1 MALTLTAKAPNAVLQ
16 YEWKPKPG
24 TALETVSVTVT
35 SGTVTVDAGAQGDTA
50 VFTVSGGSDGVV
62 QVLAVTAQAGEETFS
77 DTVYLPIEA
86 TTHRLTNAAKT
97 GSTTLEGQ
105 EEDMSSRSMR
115 IYVDKR
121 RNAVRI
127 AEMSE
132 QKSAIS
138 LRQAARATL
147 LDWAMEDTR
156 DLIIEALGSMNG
168 TAFIDRTAVIADA
181 WLVDNA
187 DRVVFG
193 AAAAGLTDMSAD
205 LALLD
210 TTADLFNATALDAMV
225 LKAKTANPKI
235 RPMRDPG
242 NGKRYYVAF
251 ANPHAFKNLRDSID
265 TEVLAQTSVQ
275 AEASKLFEGGDI
287 MWNGVIVKETDNIP
301 IYQNLG
307 SGGTT
312 NVTPVYLC
320 GAQALAVAYAKRW
333 RTVTEEFDYN
343 DKYGVAIDGIYGV
356 RKIIFGSGAG
366 DTDDL
371 KDHAVVSGFFATSG
385 AHTIAAATAAEN

>member
-1 MALTLTAKAPNAVLQ
+1 MT
-16 YEWKPKPG
+16 
-24 TALETVSVTVT
+24 
-35 SGTVTVDAGAQGDTA
+35 DTTPA
-50 VFTVSGGSDGVV
+50 TGLVV
-62 QVLAVTAQAGEETFS
+62 QQWEDKFFSEYLHDGGFKPLMGTNENSVIQVKEDLTKKAGDSITIALVNRLNNAAVTGVS
-77 DTVYLPIEA
+77 
-86 TTHRLTNAAKT
+86 
-97 GSTTLEGQ
+97 TLEGN
-105 EEDMSSRSMR
+105 EEDMASRSMR

-147 LDWAMEDTR
+147 LDWSMEDTR
-156 DLIIEALGSMNG
+156 DLVIEALGSLNG
-168 TAFIDRTAVIADA
+168 TKFIDRTAAIGDA

-193 AAAAGLTDMSAD
+193 AAAAGFTDLSAD

-210 TTADLFNATALDAMV
+210 TSADLFNATALDAMV
-225 LKAKTANPKI
+225 LKAKTCAPKI

-242 NGKRYYVAF
+242 NGKRYYVVF

-265 TEVLAQTSVQ
+265 TEVLAATSVQ

-287 MWNGVIVKETDNIP
+287 MWNGCIVKETDNIP
-301 IYQNLG
+301 IYGGLG
-307 SGGTT
+307 TDPDGTGALPQGQ
-312 NVTPVYLC
+312 VTPVYLC
-320 GAQALAVAYAKRW
+320 GAQALAIAYAKRW
-333 RTVTEEFDYN
+333 RTVTEEFDYG
-343 DKYGVAIDGIYGV
+343 DKYGVAVEGIYGV
-356 RKIIFGSGAG
+356 RKIIFGKGAG

-371 KDHAVVSGFFATSG
+371 VDHGVVTGFFATTG
-385 AHTIAAATAAEN
+385 TATIAAATAAEN

>member
-1 MALTLTAKAPNAVLQ
+1 MTDTTPATGLVVQQWEDKFFQEYLHDGGFKPLMGTNENAVIQVKEDLS
-16 YEWKPKPG
+16 KKSG
-24 TALETVSVTVT
+24 DSITIALVNRLNN
-35 SGTVTVDAGAQGDTA
+35 A
-50 VFTVSGGSDGVV
+50 
-62 QVLAVTAQAGEETFS
+62 AVTGTS
-77 DTVYLPIEA
+77 
-86 TTHRLTNAAKT
+86 
-97 GSTTLEGQ
+97 TLEGN
-105 EEDMSSRSMR
+105 EEDMASRSLR

-138 LRQAARATL
+138 LRNAARATL

-156 DLIIEALGSMNG
+156 DLIIQALGSLNG
-168 TAFIDRTAVIADA
+168 TAFISRTAAIADA

-187 DRVVFG
+187 DRAYFG
-193 AAAAGLTDMSAD
+193 AGVGAFTDMSAD

-210 TTADLFNATALDAMV
+210 TSADLFNATALDGMV
-225 LKAKTANPKI
+225 LKAKTCNPKI

-251 ANPHAFKNLRDSID
+251 ANPHAFKNLRDSLD

-275 AEASKLFEGGDI
+275 MEASKLFEGGDI

-301 IYQNLG
+301 IYENLG
-307 SGGTT
+307 AASTAE
-312 NVTPVYLC
+312 VTPVYLC

-333 RTVTEEFDYN
+333 RTVTEEFDYG

-371 KDHAVVSGFFATSG
+371 KDHGVVTGFFATTG
-385 AHTIAAATAAEN
+385 TATVAAAAAAED

>member
-1 MALTLTAKAPNAVLQ
+1 MTDTTPATGLVVQQWESKFFQEYLHDGGFKPLMGTSENAVIQVKEDLS
-16 YEWKPKPG
+16 KKAG
-24 TALETVSVTVT
+24 DSITIALVN
-35 SGTVTVDAGAQGDTA
+35 
-50 VFTVSGGSDGVV
+50 
-62 QVLAVTAQAGEETFS
+62 
-77 DTVYLPIEA
+77 
-86 TTHRLTNAAKT
+86 RLTNAAVT
-97 GSTTLEGQ
+97 GTSTLEGN
-105 EEDMSSRSMR
+105 EEDMASRSMR

-138 LRQAARATL
+138 LRNAARATL

-156 DLIIEALGSMNG
+156 ELIIDALGSING
-168 TAFIDRTAVIADA
+168 VHFTDSTEAQRDA

-193 AAAAGLTDMSAD
+193 AAAAGLTDASAD
-205 LALLD
+205 FALLD

-225 LKAKTANPKI
+225 LKAKTCNPKI

-251 ANPHAFKNLRDSID
+251 AHPYAFKNLRDSLD
-265 TEVLAQTSVQ
+265 TEVLAQTVVQ
-275 AEASKLFEGGDI
+275 MQASKLFEGGDI
-287 MWNGVIVKETDNIP
+287 MWNGVIVKEVDNMP
-301 IYQNLG
+301 VYTNLG
-307 SGGTT
+307 ASGTT
-312 NVTPVYLC
+312 EVTPVYLC

-333 RTVTEEFDYN
+333 RTITEEFDYE

-356 RKIIFGSGAG
+356 RKVIFGSGSG

-371 KDHAVVSGFFATSG
+371 KDHGVVTGFFATTAAG
-385 AHTIAAATAAEN
+385 NTVGIAAS

>member
-1 MALTLTAKAPNAVLQ
+1 MTDTTPATGLVVQQWEDKFFQEYLHDGGFKSLMGTNENAVIQVKEDLT
-16 YEWKPKPG
+16 KKSG
-24 TALETVSVTVT
+24 DSITIALVNRLNN
-35 SGTVTVDAGAQGDTA
+35 A
-50 VFTVSGGSDGVV
+50 
-62 QVLAVTAQAGEETFS
+62 AVTGTS
-77 DTVYLPIEA
+77 
-86 TTHRLTNAAKT
+86 
-97 GSTTLEGQ
+97 TLEGN
-105 EEDMSSRSMR
+105 EEDMASRSMR

-138 LRQAARATL
+138 LRNAARATL

-156 DLIIEALGSMNG
+156 DLVILALGSLNG
-168 TAFIDRTAVIADA
+168 TAFVDRTAAIADA

-187 DRVVFG
+187 DRVLFG
-193 AAAAGLTDMSAD
+193 AAAAGLADMSAD

-225 LKAKTANPKI
+225 LKAKTCTPKI

-251 ANPHAFKNLRDSID
+251 ANPHAFKNLRDSLD
-265 TEVLAQTSVQ
+265 TEVLASTVVQ
-275 AEASKLFEGGDI
+275 MEASKLFEGGDI
-287 MWNGVIVKETDNIP
+287 FWNGVIVKETDNLP
-301 IYQNLG
+301 IYENLG
-307 SGGTT
+307 AGGTAE
-312 NVTPVYLC
+312 VTPVYLC

-333 RTVTEEFDYN
+333 RTVTEEFDYG

-371 KDHAVVSGFFATSG
+371 KDHGVVTGYFATTG
-385 AHTIAAATAAEN
+385 AATIAAATAAEN

>member
-1 MALTLTAKAPNAVLQ
+1 MTDTTPATGLVVQQWEDKFFSEYIQEGGFKALMGTNENAVIQVKEDLT
-16 YEWKPKPG
+16 KKAG
-24 TALETVSVTVT
+24 DSITIALVN
-35 SGTVTVDAGAQGDTA
+35 
-50 VFTVSGGSDGVV
+50 
-62 QVLAVTAQAGEETFS
+62 
-77 DTVYLPIEA
+77 
-86 TTHRLTNAAKT
+86 RLTNAAVT
-97 GSTTLEGQ
+97 GTSTLEGN
-105 EEDMSSRSMR
+105 EEDMASRSMR

-138 LRQAARATL
+138 LRDAARATL
-147 LDWAMEDTR
+147 LDWAVEDTR
-156 DLIIEALGSMNG
+156 DLIIEALGSLNG
-168 TAFIDRTAVIADA
+168 TKFIDRTAAIADA

-193 AAAAGLTDMSAD
+193 ASTPGLTDLSAD
-205 LALLD
+205 LANLD

-225 LKAKTANPKI
+225 LKAKTCNPKI

-251 ANPHAFKNLRDSID
+251 ANPHAFKNLRDSLD
-265 TEVLAQTSVQ
+265 TEVLASTVVENQ
-275 AEASKLFEGGDI
+275 ASKLFEGGDI
-287 MWNGVIVKETDNIP
+287 MWNGVIVKEVDNLP
-301 IYQNLG
+301 IYENLG
-307 SGGTT
+307 NAGTAE
-312 NVTPVYLC
+312 VTPVYLC

-333 RTVTEEFDYN
+333 RTVTEQFDYE

-356 RKIIFGSGAG
+356 RKVIFGKGAG

-371 KDHAVVSGFFATSG
+371 VDHGVVTGFFATTG
-385 AHTIAAATAAEN
+385 AATIAAAVAAEN

>member
-1 MALTLTAKAPNAVLQ
+1 MTDTTPATGLVVQQWEDKFFTEYLHDGGFKPLMGTGENAVIQVKEDLT
-16 YEWKPKPG
+16 KKAG
-24 TALETVSVTVT
+24 DSITIALVN
-35 SGTVTVDAGAQGDTA
+35 
-50 VFTVSGGSDGVV
+50 
-62 QVLAVTAQAGEETFS
+62 
-77 DTVYLPIEA
+77 
-86 TTHRLTNAAKT
+86 RLTNAAVT
-97 GSTTLEGQ
+97 GTSTLEGN
-105 EEDMSSRSMR
+105 EEDMASRSMR

-156 DLIIEALGSMNG
+156 DLIIQALGSING
-168 TAFIDRTAVIADA
+168 VSFSASTEAQRDA

-193 AAAAGLTDMSAD
+193 AAAAGLTDFSAD
-205 LALLD
+205 AALLD

-225 LKAKTANPKI
+225 LKAKTCNPKI

-251 ANPHAFKNLRDSID
+251 ANPYAFKNLRDSID
-265 TEVLAQTSVQ
+265 TEVLAQTVVQ
-275 AEASKLFEGGDI
+275 MEASKLFEGGDI
-287 MWNGVIVKETDNIP
+287 HWNGAIVKETDNIP
-301 IYQNLG
+301 IYTNLG
-307 SGGTT
+307 ASGTT
-312 NVTPVYLC
+312 EVTPVYLC

-333 RTVTEEFDYN
+333 RTKTEEFDYG
-343 DKYGVAIDGIYGV
+343 DKYGVAIDGIYGI
-356 RKIIFGSGAG
+356 RKVIFGTGSSDVA
-366 DTDDL
+366 DL
-371 KDHAVVSGFFATSG
+371 KDHGVVSGFFATTG
-385 AHTIAAATAAEN
+385 PGNTTGIATS

>member
-1 MALTLTAKAPNAVLQ
+1 MT
-16 YEWKPKPG
+16 
-24 TALETVSVTVT
+24 
-35 SGTVTVDAGAQGDTA
+35 DTTPA
-50 VFTVSGGSDGVV
+50 TGLVV
-62 QVLAVTAQAGEETFS
+62 QQWEDKFFSEYLHDGGFKALMGTNENSVIQVKEDLTKKAGDSITIALVNRLNNAAVTGTS
-77 DTVYLPIEA
+77 
-86 TTHRLTNAAKT
+86 
-97 GSTTLEGQ
+97 TLEGN
-105 EEDMSSRSMR
+105 EEDMASRSMR

-147 LDWAMEDTR
+147 LDWSMEDTR
-156 DLIIEALGSMNG
+156 DLVITALGSING
-168 TAFIDRTAVIADA
+168 VSFTDSTEAQRDA

-193 AAAAGLTDMSAD
+193 AAAAGFTDMSAD

-225 LKAKTANPKI
+225 LKAKTCSPKI

-242 NGKRYYVAF
+242 NGKRYYVVF

-265 TEVLAQTSVQ
+265 TEVLAATSVQ

-287 MWNGVIVKETDNIP
+287 MWNGCIVKETDNLP
-301 IYQNLG
+301 IYLNLG
-307 SGGTT
+307 ASGTT
-312 NVTPVYLC
+312 EVTPVYLC

-333 RTVTEEFDYN
+333 KTVTEEFDYG
-343 DKYGVAIDGIYGV
+343 DKYGVAVEGIYGV
-356 RKIIFGSGAG
+356 RKIIFGSGSS
-366 DTDDL
+366 DTADL
-371 KDHAVVSGFFATSG
+371 KDHGVVTGYFATTG
-385 AHTIAAATAAEN
+385 TGNTVGIAAS